1 MSAVSDLPAFP
12 MTRLTPFDPP
22 PGYAAAREA
31 GGLARV
37 RLWDGRTAWL
47 VTGYEQVRSL
57 LGDPRI
63 SVDRR
68 REGFPFPTPGREALE
83 RSGRTTFVG
92 MDPPDHTRLR
102 RVFTKYFAI
111 RRIEALR
118 PVVQDIVDD
127 LITGILA
134 DGPPADF
141 VTALAGEVPSRTI
154 CHVLGM
160 PLADRAHFQALD
172 HERNTLTTSPENV
185 IRATNEML
193 AYADELIE
201 RKRREPADDL
211 ISELVA
217 DQLGGDTISREEMV
231 AAVRL
236 LITAGHETTTNMIG
250 LGIATLLQHPDQLAE
265 LRAAPSLVPAAV
277 EELLRYISI
286 FHISPTRVV
295 TEPIEI
301 AGHRLEAGD
310 GVIAAVAGANRDD
323 AAFPD
328 ADAFDVHR
336 EARHHVAF
344 GYGVHQCL
352 GQPLA
357 RVELQTVVETLFR
370 RVPSLRLAVDPA
382 ELQVKEYAFL
392 SLAAL
397 PLTWDEPR
405 EGR

>member
-1 MSAVSDLPAFP
+1 MTDVTDSPPAFP

-22 PGYAAAREA
+22 PGYAAVRDA

-63 SVDRR
+63 SVDRSR
-68 REGFPFPTPGREALE
+68 AGFPFPTPGREALE
-83 RSGRTTFVG
+83 RSGATTFVG
-92 MDPPDHTRLR
+92 LDPPDHTRLR
-102 RVFTKYFAI
+102 RVFTKYFAVK
-111 RRIEALR
+111 RIETLR
-118 PVVQDIVDD
+118 PVVQRIVDD
-127 LITGILA
+127 LVTGILE

-160 PLADRAHFQALD
+160 PLADRARFQALD

-193 AYADELIE
+193 AYADELIT
-201 RKRREPADDL
+201 RKQREPADDL
-211 ISELVA
+211 ISRLVA
-217 DQLGGDTISREEMV
+217 DQLGGDTISRDELV

-250 LGIATLLQHPDQLAE
+250 LGIATLLRHPAQLRE
-265 LRAAPSLVPAAV
+265 LRADPALVPAAV

-295 TEPIEI
+295 VEPIDI
-301 AGHRLEAGD
+301 AGQRLEAGD

-328 ADAFDVHR
+328 AATFDVHR

-370 RVPSLRLAVDPA
+370 RIPSLRFAGDPDA
-382 ELQVKEYAFL
+382 LEIKEYAFL

-397 PLTWDEPR
+397 PLTWEVKP
-405 EGR
+405 